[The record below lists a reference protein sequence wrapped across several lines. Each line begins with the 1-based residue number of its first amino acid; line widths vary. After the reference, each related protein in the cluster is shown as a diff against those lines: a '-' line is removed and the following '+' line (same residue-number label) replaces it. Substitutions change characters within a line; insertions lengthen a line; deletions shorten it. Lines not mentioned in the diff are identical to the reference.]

1 MLCLEAKKEGD
12 DTEKSLVCC
21 AVCLKR
27 RVVDIGDGMEQ
38 LGFLSS
44 YRCLL
49 VGIWT

>member
-27 RVVDIGDGMEQ
+27 RVVDIGGWDGTVRV
-38 LGFLSS
+38 F
-44 YRCLL
+44 
-49 VGIWT
+49 I